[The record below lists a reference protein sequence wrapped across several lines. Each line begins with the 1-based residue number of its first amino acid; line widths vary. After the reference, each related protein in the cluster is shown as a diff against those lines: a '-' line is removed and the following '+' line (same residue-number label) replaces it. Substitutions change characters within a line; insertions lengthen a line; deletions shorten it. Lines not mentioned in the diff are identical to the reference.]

1 METTKEKFRVT
12 GKITKLLGTE
22 SVSDK
27 ATALKE
33 ILKNSHDADAL
44 FVDVKF
50 QDFEK
55 GLGKIVI
62 IEEKGDGM
70 TYDQIKNR
78 FLVIGTYAKEPPP
91 SKKKNSVEKELE
103 EKVEVK
109 RTERLQRIMV
119 GRKGVGRFAL
129 EKLGSKVKIIS
140 KPFGTN
146 DKFTFEIDWK
156 RFEVPDI
163 DIGTPT
169 ILIYKD
175 SRTDKNDSGLEIE
188 ISDLNDVWDQEEI
201 LDFKKSLIS
210 LIPPKELQPE
220 NSFVVYLEATT
231 YGIPREKIETKLE
244 ENAFY
249 YLEAEL
255 KNGTIELFS
264 KQLGQKFKSGVL
276 TEIDSYT
283 TDKKNIPVSK
293 LICGPARLEVSYF
306 PTFRKSDKLRKY
318 YYDKAIKRYGETL
331 HKDIPEIMEK
341 THGVRIIKDGLREF
355 NYGDVGHDWAARDE
369 ITRGLSGTVQANRLL
384 GFCIISSETNPRI
397 VPTTNRTE
405 AIENQ
410 AFKDLRDFMIASMSW
425 LDKKIN
431 QQRRKRMIIYNQSVI
446 ATASNLKK
454 LATIISKPKIAER
467 IKNFESEIYNDLNEE
482 LNLIPTIQNTSKTL
496 EEREKGEEEII
507 TQDLMTLTNAALGDY
522 LTRIYHDFV
531 EPVAG
536 LVQIGVDELISLS
549 KWKEFKDSKEFKE
562 ISNDIDDAWDTL
574 TIFFDAIEGLTEGLG
589 VQDYYKR
596 KKIKILLPEKIDE
609 VFNALTKL
617 LEFDDVKL
625 EDTISKK
632 LELNIYG
639 PMIYSLIYNL
649 ISNSLKAF
657 KDQNKKDKAGNKI
670 LISHKIDKKFLN
682 LFYSDNSTEGIPK
695 QRWKIV
701 FEERITSTSKHK
713 ILPGQGLGLFIL
725 RRMLEHH
732 NGEIEIVNPHYGA
745 GTTFM
750 IKIPKE
756 FIETN

>member
-1 METTKEKFRVT
+1 METTKENFRVT

-33 ILKNSHDADAL
+33 VLKNSHDADAL
-44 FVDVKF
+44 FDDVKF

-70 TYDQIKNR
+70 TYDQIKNK

-91 SKKKNSVEKELE
+91 TEKKNSVEKEFE
-103 EKVEVK
+103 QKSEVK
-109 RTERLQRIMV
+109 RTKRLNRIMV

-140 KPFGTN
+140 KPFDTY

-163 DIGTPT
+163 DIGTPQIT
-169 ILIYKD
+169 INRD

-188 ISDLNDVWDQEEI
+188 ISDLNDTWDREEI
-201 LDFKKSLIS
+201 INFKKTLIS

-220 NSFVVYLEATT
+220 NSFDVYLEATT

-255 KNGTIELFS
+255 KNGTIELYS
-264 KQLGQKFKSGVL
+264 EQLGHKFKSDTL
-276 TEIDSYT
+276 DDIDSYT
-283 TDKKNIPVSK
+283 TNKKNIPVSK

-331 HKDIPEIMEK
+331 HKDIPETMEK

-384 GFCIISSETNPRI
+384 GFCIISSETNSGI

-425 LDKKIN
+425 LDKKIH
-431 QQRRKRMIIYNQSVI
+431 QQRRKRMKIYNESVI

-454 LATIISKPKIAER
+454 LAIIISKPKIAER
-467 IKNFESEIYNDLNEE
+467 IENFESEVYNDLNEE

-496 EEREKGEEEII
+496 EERERGEEEII

-536 LVQIGVDELISLS
+536 LVQIGVDQLISLS

-562 ISNDIDDAWDTL
+562 TSEDIDDAWDTL

-596 KKIKILLPEKIDE
+596 KKVKILLPEKIDE

-649 ISNSLKAF
+649 ISNSLKTF

-682 LFYSDNSTEGIPK
+682 LFFSDNSTEGIPNK
-695 QRWKIV
+695 RWKVV

-725 RRMLEHH
+725 KRMLEHH
-732 NGEIEIVNPHYGA
+732 NGDIEIVNPHYGA

-750 IKIPKE
+750 IKIPKD
-756 FIETN
+756 FIETH